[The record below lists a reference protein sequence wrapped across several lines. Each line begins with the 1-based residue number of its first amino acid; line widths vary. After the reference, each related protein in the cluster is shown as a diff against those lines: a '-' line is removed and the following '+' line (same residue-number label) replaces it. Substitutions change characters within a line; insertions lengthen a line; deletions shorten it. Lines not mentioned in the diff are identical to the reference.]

1 MPARAHPGG
10 AVRRHARHRPCLATP
25 ISRQARRDGTR
36 EEAAMSDQHDP
47 VVRHPGRS
55 HVTLQAMRSRV
66 QPGSFPLLL
75 VALLL
80 FYVLNGVAVDLPG
93 NAIVGRVAVACAA
106 LYVLSAS
113 RITLWL
119 GVLVVALWITFEA
132 RLWTLDPRVNRV
144 FQDAMTTGFLLWVLV
159 VVLREVFRPRTS
171 EVDAVVGALCGF
183 LLIVMAFM
191 RVHGLIEALHPGSY
205 PRTYGPP
212 LSERSDAAVVASFQY
227 FSTITLTTVGFGDIV
242 PVTPVARLVTGL
254 EAMVGQLYL
263 AVVIAT
269 LVGRVAARRA

>member
-1 MPARAHPGG
+1 
-10 AVRRHARHRPCLATP
+10 
-25 ISRQARRDGTR
+25 
-36 EEAAMSDQHDP
+36 MSDQHGP
-47 VVRHPGRS
+47 EGPHPGRS

-75 VALLL
+75 VASVLV
-80 FYVLNGVAVDLPG
+80 YVLNGVAVDLPANG
-93 NAIVGRVAVACAA
+93 IVGRVAVACAG

-113 RITLWL
+113 RTTLWL
-119 GVLVVALWITFEA
+119 GLLVVALSITFEA
-132 RLWTLDPRVNRV
+132 HLWTLDPRVRRV
-144 FQDAMTTGFLLWVLV
+144 LQDGMVIGFLLWVLV
-159 VVLREVFRPRTS
+159 VVLREVFRPRTT
-171 EVDAVVGALCGF
+171 ELDAVVGALCGF
-183 LLIVMAFM
+183 LLILMVFVRM
-191 RVHGLIEALHPGSY
+191 HGLIEALHPDSY
-205 PRTYGPP
+205 RMDGPP
-212 LSERSDAAVVASFQY
+212 LSERSDAMVLASFQY

>member
-1 MPARAHPGG
+1 MA
-10 AVRRHARHRPCLATP
+10 
-25 ISRQARRDGTR
+25 
-36 EEAAMSDQHDP
+36 DQHAP
-47 VVRHPGRS
+47 VGHQPGRS

-75 VALLL
+75 FTLLL
-80 FYVLNGVAVDLPG
+80 LYALNGVAVDLPA
-93 NAIVGRVAVACAA
+93 NAIVGRVAVACAG

-113 RITLWL
+113 RTTLWL
-119 GVLVVALWITFEA
+119 GLLLVALWLTFAA
-132 RLWTLDPRVNRV
+132 RLWALDPRISRV
-144 FQDAMTTGFLLWVLV
+144 LHETIRTGFALWVLV

-183 LLIVMAFM
+183 LLILTVFAN
-191 RVHGLIEALHPGSY
+191 VHGLIEVLSPDSY
-205 PRTYGPP
+205 RTDGPP
-212 LSERSDAAVVASFQY
+212 FAGRSEAMVLATFQY

-242 PVTPVARLVTGL
+242 AVTPAARLVTGL

-269 LVGRVAARRA
+269 LVGRVAARRQ

>member
-1 MPARAHPGG
+1 
-10 AVRRHARHRPCLATP
+10 
-25 ISRQARRDGTR
+25 
-36 EEAAMSDQHDP
+36 MSDQLDP
-47 VVRHPGRS
+47 QGHHRNRS

-80 FYVLNGVAVDLPG
+80 FYVVNGVAVDLPA
-93 NAIVGRVAVACAA
+93 NAIVGRVAVACAG

-132 RLWTLDPRVNRV
+132 HLWTLDPRVGRV
-144 FQDAMTTGFLLWVLV
+144 VQDTMTSGFLLWVLI

-183 LLIVMAFM
+183 LLILMVFM
-191 RVHGLIEALHPGSY
+191 RVHGLVEALRPDSY
-205 PRTYGPP
+205 RMDGQPF
-212 LSERSDAAVVASFQY
+212 SARSDEMVLASFQY

-242 PVTPVARLVTGL
+242 PVTPAARLVTGL

>member
-1 MPARAHPGG
+1 
-10 AVRRHARHRPCLATP
+10 
-25 ISRQARRDGTR
+25 
-36 EEAAMSDQHDP
+36 
-47 VVRHPGRS
+47 
-55 HVTLQAMRSRV
+55 MRSRV

-80 FYVLNGVAVDLPG
+80 FYVLNGVAVDLPA
-93 NAIVGRVAVACAA
+93 NAIVGRLAIACAA

-119 GVLVVALWITFEA
+119 GLLVVVLWLTFEA
-132 RLWTLDPRVNRV
+132 HLWTLDPQVGRVV
-144 FQDAMTTGFLLWVLV
+144 QDTMTSGFLLWVLI

-183 LLIVMAFM
+183 LLILMTFM
-191 RVHGLIEALHPGSY
+191 RVHGLIEALRPGSY
-205 PRTYGPP
+205 RTDGQPF
-212 LSERSDAAVVASFQY
+212 SVRSDAMVLASFQY

-242 PVTPVARLVTGL
+242 PVTPAARLVTGL